1 MCYIGSI
8 RLKRFAD
15 RLEFRNP
22 EIQSIKERRRGEITK
37 TVRTKCVMRC
47 DPLPEVCQR
56 ASALHARS
64 KHVLKYSTRNA
75 TMCERNCLTLLGI
88 DDINKGSHKRV
99 VSSNTTYEALCLEA

>member
-1 MCYIGSI
+1 MKSQK
-8 RLKRFAD
+8 LFEQNA
-15 RLEFRNP
+15 
-22 EIQSIKERRRGEITK
+22 S
-37 TVRTKCVMRC
+37 C
-47 DPLPEVCQR
+47 DVTLCQR

-75 TMCERNCLTLLGI
+75 TMCKRSCLTLLGI